1 MAEET
6 QATRQYIFSEQ
17 QTRFFFAGSG
27 VLMVATIVGILL
39 LASARPQGGFEA
51 PDRRQYIE
59 TVTNAADDLVGGAEN
74 ADGSVTISIERAIE
88 LVAERG
94 VVDPFTVETSE

>member
-1 MAEET
+1 MAEEP
-6 QATRQYIFSEQ
+6 QATRQYIFDET

-39 LASARPQGGFEA
+39 LASARPQGDFEA

-59 TVTNAADDLVGGAEN
+59 TVTGAAQDLAGGVEN
-74 ADGSVTISIERAIE
+74 ADGSATISIERAIE

-94 VVDPFTVETSE
+94 VVDPFSAGGSE